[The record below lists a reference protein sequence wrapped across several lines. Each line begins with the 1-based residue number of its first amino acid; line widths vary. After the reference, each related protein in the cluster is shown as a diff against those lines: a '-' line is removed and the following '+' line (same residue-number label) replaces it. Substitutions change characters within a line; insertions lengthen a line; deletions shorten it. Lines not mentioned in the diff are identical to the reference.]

1 MFPNE
6 IISKD
11 NYLYHKNIIRIMSL
25 PSYFKQ
31 ENYEDILIYHYVEE
45 LISSFVE
52 FADENLKD
60 DIITTNNLR
69 FLLRIRFSDKTTQK
83 DLVNLFKVSD
93 GYTAKILRNFEDSE
107 LISRKEDPA
116 NRRRKIVE
124 LTEKG
129 IEKTDIIIKTIDEH
143 EKQQSNNMTDEEFR
157 QLKKLL
163 FKLLSRN

>member
-1 MFPNE
+1 
-6 IISKD
+6 
-11 NYLYHKNIIRIMSL
+11 MSL
-25 PSYFKQ
+25 PSYFKK

-52 FADENLKD
+52 FSDENLKD
-60 DIITTNNLR
+60 DIISTNNLR

-93 GYTAKILRNFEDSE
+93 GYTAKILRYFEEND
-107 LISRKEDPA
+107 LIKRKEDPN

-124 LTEKG
+124 LTDKG
-129 IEKTDIIIKTIDEH
+129 MEKTNIIIKTIDEH
-143 EKQQSNNMTDEEFR
+143 EKQQLKNMTPEEFK

-163 FKLLSRN
+163 YKFLT

>member
-1 MFPNE
+1 
-6 IISKD
+6 
-11 NYLYHKNIIRIMSL
+11 MSL
-25 PSYFKQ
+25 PSYFKK

-60 DIITTNNLR
+60 DIITSNNLR

-93 GYTAKILRNFEDSE
+93 GYTAKILRHFEE
-107 LISRKEDPA
+107 NGLIKRREDPT

-129 IEKTDIIIKTIDEH
+129 IEKTDMIIKTIDEH
-143 EKQQSNNMTDEEFR
+143 EKQQSKNMDPNEFK

-163 FKLLSRN
+163 YKFLTEN

>member
-1 MFPNE
+1 
-6 IISKD
+6 
-11 NYLYHKNIIRIMSL
+11 MSL
-25 PSYFKQ
+25 PSYFKN
-31 ENYEDILIYHYVEE
+31 ENYENILIYHYIEE

-69 FLLRIRFSDKTTQK
+69 FLLRLRFSDKTTQK

-93 GYTAKILRNFEDSE
+93 GYTAKILRHFEE
-107 LISRKEDPA
+107 NGLIKRREDPS

-124 LTEKG
+124 LTDKG
-129 IEKTDIIIKTIDEH
+129 IEKTELIIKTIDNH
-143 EKQQSNNMTDEEFR
+143 EKQQLKNMAPEEFK

-163 FKLLSRN
+163 YKFLTDN